1 MYALRRAPRSGRQ
14 FGVHAGASSFYNNKN
29 RLPNRAIPH
38 CAMPA
43 RILKP
48 LLLLP
53 LLTVS
58 GVPAPQKKKLRGE
71 LKALEPF
78 ERDSNA
84 VTSAEAPGAAKDLER
99 ASHMLD
105 VPKSNR
111 CYWRVDTCGEEN
123 QEGLTHPDSQ
133 RLDHVCST
141 YYCAQP
147 RCSRDS
153 ASTHSSPPHMLSSL
167 ACIAAPHVEPLALR
181 PHTVERGT
189 PPPAQRAL
197 AWRHID
203 RPANRPFARRL

>member
-1 MYALRRAPRSGRQ
+1 
-14 FGVHAGASSFYNNKN
+14 
-29 RLPNRAIPH
+29 
-38 CAMPA
+38 MP
-43 RILKP
+43 ILKS

-53 LLTVS
+53 VFAVS
-58 GVPAPQKKKLRGE
+58 GVPPAQKGSE
-71 LKALEPF
+71 LTALEPF
-78 ERDSNA
+78 ERDSDA

-167 ACIAAPHVEPLALR
+167 AYIAAPHVE
-181 PHTVERGT
+181 
-189 PPPAQRAL
+189 QRAL